1 MTLSLQYMSIGDYDV
16 AEQNFLEL
24 LKMPLSTKDRA
35 TVLYDLGLIYLR
47 EQKFQQ
53 AVDTF
58 NSIEFPN
65 TVPQMFKETFLYDQS
80 LALFLLSLNL
90 IQGIGTYDQ
99 VIKVLD
105 EALKKANDAIA
116 LTNNP
121 SPSLIRLSEEIL
133 LKKAQLPDIFFRK
146 TLKSASL
153 QQFTELFSA
162 YCKARQEQVFK
173 IESADGDQKTKE
185 IYLGVFYKAIKR
197 LIDPLVRDLKSR
209 LGRSSFSSKKVLIN
223 QIDDIIAGFSMN
235 SMIYSLM
242 RLEDLLLYVEALQ
255 ERKDPIASFLYI
267 LQKRYANL
275 KFLPTKGSE
284 FLDVESQFLQD
295 LLENKIQR
303 LSDMPNKTLQVDKE
317 ISKTKQ
323 FLRRYQS
330 ESIKNQESIQNDIA
344 YYVALESPIQDLFKE
359 IFSDFLR
366 ESSQHVKE
374 KLQALFTQIGCEI
387 DATRDVHV
395 RNDFALSQMRISNL
409 EKMSSW
415 NTENAKWQ
423 FIRAW
428 SLCYPKS
435 CLLELLKNINGQNL
449 QNEGASFVE
458 YISIANTAYRTS
470 QQNDTLDFA
479 NDIKEMLINATSWDI
494 TKDEVLL
501 YVENAANYLLLLDD
515 QTNESLLLQVQNSYK
530 RQKRLLDLIDQIG
543 SRYFGYLKQEKSM
556 DKINSLFD
564 SFRNLKAIYSVE
576 QLYFPALEK
585 SLLDKPFGE
594 EIKKKLKGYFQEL
607 IPLLAFS
614 SSLDVRDIYSDIV
627 SNKKNAARVMDII
640 KQIEDLLV
648 AKTAKN
654 NEQEPQKKNER
665 EPQQEPQVEMPSF
678 SISSENALKLL
689 QEMQKEDHKVIKT
702 QNFVPGLR
710 PW

>member
-24 LKMPLSTKDRA
+24 LKIPLSTKDRA

-58 NSIEFPN
+58 DSIEFPN

-90 IQGIGTYDQ
+90 IQGTGTYDQ
-99 VIKVLD
+99 VIEVLD
-105 EALKKANDAIA
+105 KALKKAHDAIA

-133 LKKAQLPDIFFRK
+133 LKKGELPDIFFRK
-146 TLKSASL
+146 TLVRAPL
-153 QQFTELFSA
+153 QQFSESFSA
-162 YCKARQEQVFK
+162 YCKTRQEQVFK

-197 LIDPLVRDLKSR
+197 IIDPLVSDLKSR
-209 LGRSSFSSKKVLIN
+209 LKRSSFPSKKVLIS
-223 QIDDIIAGFSMN
+223 QLDDIMEGFSIN
-235 SMIYSLM
+235 TMIYSLM

-255 ERKDPIASFLYI
+255 EKKDPIASFLNI

-275 KFLPTKGSE
+275 KFLPMKGSE
-284 FLDVESQFLQD
+284 FLNVESQFLQD

-303 LSDMPNKTLQVDKE
+303 LSDMPNKTAQVDKE

-323 FLRRYQS
+323 FLMRYQS

-344 YYVALESPIQDLFKE
+344 YYVALESPIEDVFKD

-366 ESSQHVKE
+366 ESSQHVKQ

-387 DATRDVHV
+387 DATRDVDV
-395 RNDFALSQMRISNL
+395 RNDFALSQMRIANL

-415 NTENAKWQ
+415 DAENAKRQ

-435 CLLELLKNINGQNL
+435 CLFELLTNVNEQYL

-470 QQNDTLDFA
+470 EQNDTLDFA
-479 NDIKEMLINATSWDI
+479 NDIKEMLISATPWDI
-494 TKDEVLL
+494 TKNEVLL

-530 RQKRLLDLIDQIG
+530 RQERLLDLIDQIG
-543 SRYFGYLKQEKSM
+543 SRYFGYLKQEKSI
-556 DKINSLFD
+556 DKITALFD
-564 SFRNLKAIYSVE
+564 SFRNLAHIYSIE
-576 QLYFPALEK
+576 QLYFTALEK
-585 SLLDKPFGE
+585 SLLDKPFSE
-594 EIKKKLKGYFQEL
+594 EIKKKFKGYFQEL
-607 IPLLAFS
+607 QSLLKPS
-614 SSLDVRDIYSDIV
+614 SSFDVRNIYSDIV

-648 AKTAKN
+648 AKTAKDK
-654 NEQEPQKKNER
+654 EQEPQKKNES

-689 QEMQKEDHKVIKT
+689 QEMEKEDHQVKKT
-702 QNFVPGLR
+702 QNSVPGLR

>member
-1 MTLSLQYMSIGDYDV
+1 
-16 AEQNFLEL
+16 
-24 LKMPLSTKDRA
+24 
-35 TVLYDLGLIYLR
+35 
-47 EQKFQQ
+47 
-53 AVDTF
+53 
-58 NSIEFPN
+58 
-65 TVPQMFKETFLYDQS
+65 
-80 LALFLLSLNL
+80 
-90 IQGIGTYDQ
+90 
-99 VIKVLD
+99 
-105 EALKKANDAIA
+105 
-116 LTNNP
+116 
-121 SPSLIRLSEEIL
+121 
-133 LKKAQLPDIFFRK
+133 
-146 TLKSASL
+146 
-153 QQFTELFSA
+153 
-162 YCKARQEQVFK
+162 
-173 IESADGDQKTKE
+173 
-185 IYLGVFYKAIKR
+185 
-197 LIDPLVRDLKSR
+197 
-209 LGRSSFSSKKVLIN
+209 
-223 QIDDIIAGFSMN
+223 
-235 SMIYSLM
+235 
-242 RLEDLLLYVEALQ
+242 
-255 ERKDPIASFLYI
+255 
-267 LQKRYANL
+267 
-275 KFLPTKGSE
+275 
-284 FLDVESQFLQD
+284 
-295 LLENKIQR
+295 
-303 LSDMPNKTLQVDKE
+303 
-317 ISKTKQ
+317 
-323 FLRRYQS
+323 
-330 ESIKNQESIQNDIA
+330 
-344 YYVALESPIQDLFKE
+344 
-359 IFSDFLR
+359 
-366 ESSQHVKE
+366 
-374 KLQALFTQIGCEI
+374 
-387 DATRDVHV
+387 V

-556 DKINSLFD
+556 DKTNALFR
-564 SFRNLKAIYSVE
+564 SFLNIKAIYSVE
-576 QLYFPALEK
+576 QFYFTTLEK
-585 SLLDKPFGE
+585 SLLNKPFGE
-594 EIKKKLKGYFQEL
+594 EIKKKLNGYFEEL